1 MRVLLPLIK
10 LFSRQ
15 SLLMS
20 LGILLSFTTLAT
32 GLGLLS
38 LSGWFLSATA
48 VAGLTVATAQAF
60 NFFTP
65 AAGVR
70 FLSIS
75 RTASRYGERLV
86 THEATFR
93 LLTELRVFVWQKI
106 LPLSAANLKGLRQGD
121 MLNRLV
127 ADIDTLDHLYLR
139 LLTPL
144 VAALVMIACLY
155 GLMSW
160 IDASLALVMVSSLL
174 LAWGLLPALFYWLG
188 KDHGRALVDTKRQYR
203 IQLLEFIQGQAE
215 LTLFGADKRYRQRLD
230 KAEQAL
236 LSSQVKMATVTAWSQ
251 AALVI
256 ASGTTILLML
266 VLAADGVGDN
276 AAPGP
281 MFALMVFAAM
291 ACLEMLMP
299 LAGAFQHLSSCV
311 LAAQRLDELTSQ
323 TPAVTF
329 GDSDKLISRGEIEL
343 ANLSFGY
350 LANTPVLK
358 GINLT
363 VKAGSK
369 VALLGQTG
377 SGKSSLLALLTRD
390 WLASIGTISIDG
402 TELQDYSEHNLR
414 LGMSVM
420 SQRVVLLSATVR
432 DNLKLALMPQQQ
444 VTDAELIAVLERVGL
459 EVLTQGDDPLAEW
472 LGDGGRQLSGG
483 ERRRIG
489 IARLLLR
496 DAPLLLLDEPTEGLD
511 KRTEREILALLFE
524 FAKDKTLLMISHRL
538 TAMAHMDEIHLL
550 DDGVISASGDHT
562 SLLASNEYY
571 QSLYQRI

>member
-256 ASGTTILLML
+256 ASGTIILLML

-329 GDSDKLISRGEIEL
+329 GESDKLINRGEIEL

-350 LANTPVLK
+350 LANAPVLK

-538 TAMAHMDEIHLL
+538 TAMAHMDQIHLL
-550 DDGVISASGDHT
+550 DDGVISASGDHA